1 MWYKYAILIVLSAWA
16 GHEWSD
22 RGWSQRW
29 AERDTADASAR
40 VAMAADAR
48 RTEQQWQTKI
58 NEVQADAK
66 RNAEILAADAAELND
81 TVSQLRKSLRMST
94 ADGATAAATI
104 TELRRTAAT
113 NAVVRVELCGWAIER
128 AKELAAIADRNR
140 AAGLACQRAYEGIS
154 WVKS

>member
-29 AERDTADASAR
+29 AERDTADAAAR
-40 VAMAADAR
+40 VAMVDEAR
-48 RTEQQWQTKI
+48 RTEQRWQTKI

-66 RNAEILAADAAELND
+66 NHAEILAADAAELND
-81 TVSQLRKSLRMST
+81 TVSELRKSLRLST
-94 ADGATAAATI
+94 AAGSSATATI
-104 TELRRTAAT
+104 AELRRTAAT
-113 NAVVRVELCGWAIER
+113 NAVVRQRLCGWTIER

-140 AAGLACQRAYEGIS
+140 AAGLACQRAYEGINNG
-154 WVKS
+154 